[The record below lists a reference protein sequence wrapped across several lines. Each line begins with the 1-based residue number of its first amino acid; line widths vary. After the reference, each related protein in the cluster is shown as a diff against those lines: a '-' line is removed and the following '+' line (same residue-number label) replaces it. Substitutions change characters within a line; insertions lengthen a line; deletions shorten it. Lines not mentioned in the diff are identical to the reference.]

1 MVEGAHLAGVAPR
14 AALNYEPAV
23 DSVAPLSPEQRD
35 ISRVAGRY
43 LAEGHGLDPCAS
55 EGEEQPGR
63 GPGAGFPS
71 TPAQAERVPTCA
83 DAKCCL
89 CRWCG
94 PTVENFFVR
103 QKPAIYRRR
112 RTLQP
117 GKVEPKPPTTVQ

>member
-94 PTVENFFVR
+94 PNR
-103 QKPAIYRRR
+103 
-112 RTLQP
+112 
-117 GKVEPKPPTTVQ
+117 